1 MWGRFL
7 YPVWGWLYDRYSRAK
22 LLSLAS
28 LIWGSTTWLAA
39 IAPTYP
45 AFVVAR
51 ASTGIDDSSYPGI
64 YSLIGDYFK
73 PSQRGKIYG
82 LLQLTSPIGY
92 LIGMVMALFLGRRDR
107 LAQCLYHYGLARDR
121 HGGGD
126 VFWPEGSAPWT
137 E

>member
-1 MWGRFL
+1 MTIAREKTHLSGRWAAVAIFFGFMLLHQVDRLLVGPLTDDILTTFNINYAQMGLVTTGALIVGTLL

-45 AFVVAR
+45 AFVAAR

-64 YSLIGDYFK
+64 YSLIG
-73 PSQRGKIYG
+73 
-82 LLQLTSPIGY
+82 
-92 LIGMVMALFLGRRDR
+92 
-107 LAQCLYHYGLARDR
+107 
-121 HGGGD
+121 
-126 VFWPEGSAPWT
+126 
-137 E
+137 